1 MATTHDPNIVVNI
14 FLDPSPAQQA
24 GFGTVLLL
32 VPLSAN
38 SLNGVRVASYTSY
51 EAAQTAQTAGY
62 ISATTLAE
70 LNVAFAQS
78 PKPATVKV
86 GYVDIVGGETYGTG
100 LAACITYD
108 PDFYGVCIQPRT
120 DAEIVACATYV
131 ESASKKM
138 LFAFQSDD
146 ASWLDSGIP
155 AGLSAIDN
163 YERTIA
169 CYHLSD
175 AQYFDIAYMCNRL
188 VYDPD
193 ELSATWTYAPLSSV
207 TAYVT
212 TPTEAQRLLCI
223 ANDGNLGL
231 AFGGGTFVVDPGTTL
246 NERPIYEIVTADWFA
261 TRLQERISTLAVS
274 RASRGQKIIMDAGG
288 QTLIQA
294 EILALLKQG
303 AQAGHFVTGQYTST
317 PETITTSDIS
327 SRKLRFTVRAQI
339 ATSARL
345 VTFNCYFGRDAVVAT
360 T

>member
-1 MATTHDPNIVVNI
+1 MATTHLPNVTVNI
-14 FLDPSPAQQA
+14 YLDPSPAQQA

-32 VPLSAN
+32 VPLAAN

-62 ISATTLAE
+62 ISSTTLAE
-70 LNVAFAQS
+70 LNVAFQQE
-78 PKPATVKV
+78 PKPSAVKV
-86 GYVDIVGGETYGTG
+86 GYVDLVGGETYGTG

-138 LFAFQSDD
+138 LFAFQGDD
-146 ASWLDSGIP
+146 ASWLDAGIP

-163 YERTIA
+163 FERSIA

-175 AQYFDIAYMCNRL
+175 AQYFDIAYLCSRL

-193 ELSATWTYAPLSSV
+193 EISATWTYAPLAGV
-207 TAYVT
+207 TAYAT

-231 AFGGGTFVVDPGTTL
+231 SFGGETFVVDPGTTL
-246 NERPIYEIVTADWFA
+246 NERPIYEMVTADWFA
-261 TRLQERISTLAVS
+261 TRLQERIAALAVARS
-274 RASRGQKIIMDAGG
+274 ARGQKIIVDASG
-288 QTLIQA
+288 QTLIQG

-303 AQAGHFVTGQYTST
+303 VQAGHFAAGQYTST
-317 PETITTSDIS
+317 PETITASDLS
-327 SRKLRFTVRAQI
+327 TRKMRFTVRAQI
-339 ATSARL
+339 AVSGRL
-345 VTFNCYFGRDAVVAT
+345 FTFNCYFGRDPVVT
-360 T
+360 